1 MNAMGEHHPH
11 RKIGDVEVVSAVS
24 GRVRLRVKDT
34 TDTDTID
41 ALTRHFKGQTGIDE
55 IRTNPDTGS
64 LTVRF
69 DPASATVSEI
79 FEPLAL
85 QEIAP
90 LSNGS
95 DDESQAAIGSED
107 LQTALVRLK
116 SFVPP
121 LLGIAIVRAL
131 RIYGWTALPAYLLAT
146 AVSRQILETVDFDGF
161 RDGDEVSSEIPAED
175 SSTVETVQA
184 IALADIVV
192 HDTPGRLRLRLPP
205 VAENATFGKRLQKL
219 AAIEEGITAVR
230 INPANASVTV
240 TYSKNR
246 SSREIRARI
255 ASLLLAT
262 EMLEVPTVEPPSRT
276 RDTEDK
282 NGKASSAK
290 EDDTGYIPPEPPEIS
305 ESDPSDSTTSEAE
318 TSEAEISEADPSD
331 STTSEAETSEAETSE
346 SEIPE
351 ASNTWS
357 RFKSSAMS
365 VVLDW
370 MANTSLGRA

>member
-1 MNAMGEHHPH
+1 MGKGTMNAMGEHHPH
-11 RKIGDVEVVSAVS
+11 REIGDVEVVSAVS

-34 TDTDTID
+34 TDTNTID

-64 LTVRF
+64 LTVCF
-69 DPASATVSEI
+69 DPASATVSDI

-146 AVSRQILETVDFDGF
+146 AVSRQILEAVDFEGF
-161 RDGDEVSSEIPAED
+161 RDGDVSSEIPAED

-290 EDDTGYIPPEPPEIS
+290 EDDTGYIPPDPPEIS
-305 ESDPSDSTTSEAE
+305 ETDPSDSTTSESE
-318 TSEAEISEADPSD
+318 TSETDPSD

-346 SEIPE
+346 AETSE

-365 VVLDW
+365 VFLDW